1 VHLII
6 EPPTWLGDAT
16 MASGAIKKLI
26 NYTKPT
32 KVTLFG
38 SYVSIALFPE
48 YEAIID
54 KKDKRLKNFFNL
66 PKADMFVSFRRS
78 FYSKLL
84 AFKYKG
90 YTLKK
95 SGKGH
100 LAKQY
105 NEFIDFVLKQE
116 LPEFKPALS
125 FEPKRYKTT
134 TVGINPGAAFGAAKR
149 WYPQEFAKVA
159 NALDAN
165 IIIFGG
171 PGEEAMAKEIEDNL
185 KVKNHTNLCGKLTIK
200 ELCEHLAG
208 LDLLV
213 TNDSGPMHIAASYG
227 VKSVAVIGPTSYKH
241 TYPYNTEYKIVT
253 KNLSCAPCQKRVCPI
268 KTHECM
274 KEIKAKDVIKAI
286 ESLSPELVK
295 KENSAN

>member
-1 VHLII
+1 MHLII

-26 NYTKPT
+26 NELKPS

-38 SYVSIALFPE
+38 SITSTALFPE

-54 KKDKRLKNFFNL
+54 KRNNRLKNFFKM

-84 AFKYKG
+84 RLKIGG
-90 YTLKK
+90 YTLVK
-95 SGKGH
+95 SGNGH
-100 LAKQY
+100 LSKQY
-105 NEFIDFVLKQE
+105 NEYVDSILKKE
-116 LPEFKPALS
+116 LAEVKPTLP
-125 FEPKRYKTT
+125 FEAKIYKKP

-159 NALDAN
+159 NSLNAN

-171 PGEEAMAKEIEDNL
+171 PGEELMAKEIEDNL
-185 KVKNHTNLCGKLTIK
+185 DNSVEYVNLCGKLSIK
-200 ELCEHLAG
+200 ELCEYLGG

-227 VKSVAVIGPTSYKH
+227 VKVVAVIGPTSYKH

-253 KNLSCAPCQKRVCPI
+253 KNLYCAPCQKRVCPI

-274 KEIKAKDVIKAI
+274 KEIKAKDVLNAI
-286 ESLSPELVK
+286 EELEPKLLK
-295 KENSAN
+295 KEV